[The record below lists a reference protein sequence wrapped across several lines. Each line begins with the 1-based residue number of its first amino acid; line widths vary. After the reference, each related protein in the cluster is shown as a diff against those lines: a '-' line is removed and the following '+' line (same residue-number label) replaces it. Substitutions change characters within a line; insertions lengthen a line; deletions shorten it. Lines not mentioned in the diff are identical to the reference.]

1 MALRPIKNC
10 FDPVLRKQ
18 CEIVKNIDAEL
29 FTLSEDMIET
39 TLAAPGVGLAANQI
53 GISRRIF
60 VVNMGAETDK
70 DYLVTLINP
79 EITAIEGSE
88 LGEEGCLSIP
98 DVVAKVNR
106 ATQVEIKAVD
116 LNGKDVRYEA
126 SGFLARALQH
136 EMDHL
141 NGILFWDSLGK
152 IKRDI
157 LKRKFKK
164 KLKEQDG

>member
-18 CEIVKNIDAEL
+18 CEIVKNIDGEL
-29 FTLSEDMIET
+29 ITLSKDMIET
-39 TLAAPGVGLAANQI
+39 TLAAPGIGLAANQI
-53 GISRRIF
+53 GVPRRVL
-60 VVNMGAETDK
+60 VVNMGVETDT
-70 DYLVTLINP
+70 DNLITLINP
-79 EITAIEGSE
+79 EITAMEGSE
-88 LGEEGCLSIP
+88 SGEEGCLSIP
-98 DVVAKVNR
+98 DVVAEVNR
-106 ATQVEIKAVD
+106 ATQIEIKAVD
-116 LNGKDVRYEA
+116 LNGKDIRYEA
-126 SGFLARALQH
+126 SGILARALQH

-164 KLKEQDG
+164 KLKEQEE

>member
-18 CEIVKNIDAEL
+18 CEIVKNIDGEL
-29 FTLSEDMIET
+29 INLSKDMIET
-39 TLAAPGVGLAANQI
+39 TLAAPGIGLAANQI
-53 GISRRIF
+53 GVSSRVF
-60 VVNMGAETDK
+60 VVNMGVESDTDN
-70 DYLVTLINP
+70 LITLINP
-79 EITAIEGSE
+79 EITAMEGSKS
-88 LGEEGCLSIP
+88 GEEGCLSIP
-98 DVVAKVNR
+98 DVIVEVNR
-106 ATQVEIKAVD
+106 AIQIEIKAVD
-116 LNGKDVRYEA
+116 LNGTDIRYEA
-126 SGFLARALQH
+126 SGILARALQH

-164 KLKEQDG
+164 KLKEQEE

>member
-18 CEIVKNIDAEL
+18 CEIVKNIDGEL
-29 FTLSEDMIET
+29 ITLSNDMIET
-39 TLAAPGVGLAANQI
+39 TLAAPGIGLAANQI
-53 GISRRIF
+53 GVPRRVF
-60 VVNMGAETDK
+60 VVNMGVETDT
-70 DYLVTLINP
+70 DNLITLINP
-79 EITAIEGSE
+79 EITAMEGSE
-88 LGEEGCLSIP
+88 SGKEGCLSIP
-98 DVVAKVNR
+98 DVVAEVNR
-106 ATQVEIKAVD
+106 ATQIEIKAID
-116 LNGKDVRYEA
+116 LNGNDISYEA
-126 SGFLARALQH
+126 SGILARALQH

-164 KLKEQDG
+164 KLKEQEE

>member
-1 MALRPIKNC
+1 MAVGNIKNC

-18 CEIVKNIDAEL
+18 CGVIENIDGEL
-29 FTLSEDMIET
+29 VTLSEDMIET
-39 TLAAPGVGLAANQI
+39 TLAAPGIGLAANQI
-53 GISRRIF
+53 GIPWRIF
-60 VVNMGAETDK
+60 VVNMGFETENDN
-70 DYLVTLINP
+70 LITLINP
-79 EITAIEGSE
+79 EITALEGSE

-98 DVVAKVNR
+98 DIVAKVNR
-106 ATQVEIKAVD
+106 ATQVELKAVD

-126 SGFLARALQH
+126 KGFLARAIQH

-164 KLKEQDG
+164 KLKEQGE

>member
-18 CEIVKNIDAEL
+18 CEIVKNIDGEL
-29 FTLSEDMIET
+29 VNLSKDMIET
-39 TLAAPGVGLAANQI
+39 TLAAPGIGLAANQI
-53 GISRRIF
+53 GVPWRVF
-60 VVNMGAETDK
+60 VINMGVETDT
-70 DYLVTLINP
+70 DNLITLINP
-79 EITAIEGSE
+79 EITAMEGSE
-88 LGEEGCLSIP
+88 SGEEGCLSIP
-98 DVVAKVNR
+98 DVIVEVNR
-106 ATQVEIKAVD
+106 AIQIEIKAID
-116 LNGKDVRYEA
+116 LNGKDIRYEA
-126 SGFLARALQH
+126 SGVLARALQH

-164 KLKEQDG
+164 KLKEQEE

>member
-18 CEIVKNIDAEL
+18 CEIVKNIDGEL
-29 FTLSEDMIET
+29 VNLSKDMIET
-39 TLAAPGVGLAANQI
+39 TLAAPGIGLAANQI
-53 GISRRIF
+53 GVPRRVF
-60 VVNMGAETDK
+60 VVNMGVEADTDN
-70 DYLVTLINP
+70 LITLINP
-79 EITAIEGSE
+79 EITAMEGSE
-88 LGEEGCLSIP
+88 SGEEGCISIP
-98 DVVAKVNR
+98 DVIVEVNR
-106 ATQVEIKAVD
+106 ATQIEIKAVD
-116 LNGKDVRYEA
+116 LNGKDIRYEA
-126 SGFLARALQH
+126 SGLLARALQH

-164 KLKEQDG
+164 KLKEQEE